1 MKKILKP
8 KRPTFNQCTSW
19 IPEVAY
25 QRLTNST
32 VFQVSGIE
40 IQKLETH
47 PNNVLCKVQLRLQNT
62 GETNFKRALVT
73 ALTISLTEEQ
83 KPNINPNINHENNS
97 QTT

>member
-8 KRPTFNQCTSW
+8 KRPTFNQCTAW

-40 IQKLETH
+40 MQKLETH

-83 KPNINPNINHENNS
+83 KPIIHHENNS
-97 QTT
+97 KTT